1 MSGDA
6 PAAMG
11 ASLAAE
17 GPAGGRPGPGGGDDL
32 GLRPAGRG
40 GGDAQPGNPDGGLLQ
55 VHLGTADPDTDGED
69 DEMCWMAG
77 E

>member
-1 MSGDA
+1 
-6 PAAMG
+6 MG

-17 GPAGGRPGPGGGDDL
+17 GPAGDRPEPRRGDDP
-32 GLRPAGRG
+32 GLCPAGCCG
-40 GGDAQPGNPDGGLLQ
+40 CDAQLGDPDGSLLQ
-55 VHLGTADPDTDGED
+55 VHLGADDPDTDGED